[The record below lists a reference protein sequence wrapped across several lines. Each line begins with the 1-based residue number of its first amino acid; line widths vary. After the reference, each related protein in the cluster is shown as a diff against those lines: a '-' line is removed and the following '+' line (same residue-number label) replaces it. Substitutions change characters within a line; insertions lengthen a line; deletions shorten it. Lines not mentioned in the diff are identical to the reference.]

1 MVANLAWVV
10 ASIAWFLDNW
20 SAKPVLSDPGLGLL
34 FAIVAG
40 MSALQKMAS
49 LGKYGYWS
57 LAGLFPSF

>member
-1 MVANLAWVV
+1 MCLARQVASFAWVVANLAWVV

-40 MSALQKMAS
+40 MSALQKNGQ
-49 LGKYGYWS
+49 LE
-57 LAGLFPSF
+57 